1 MSDFGFE
8 RLGLR
13 LEFGF
18 FEKTKSEI
26 PFDNLMPPCMK
37 GFPSGYCVFAI
48 SLASFPNKQNI
59 PGQTCL
65 YSCQKVKISLRARG
79 RKKMSANK
87 DKKKKKKKKTAL
99 VICRDRKQFWT
110 TQTQFWQWVREGV
123 ITKTDDSPLTGTFTR
138 EHEELLVLLSNTVL
152 NLAHPNHM
160 REALLSRRVG
170 LARK

>member
-1 MSDFGFE
+1 MDPGE
-8 RLGLR
+8 IG
-13 LEFGF
+13 
-18 FEKTKSEI
+18 SE
-26 PFDNLMPPCMK
+26 DK
-37 GFPSGYCVFAI
+37 G
-48 SLASFPNKQNI
+48 N
-59 PGQTCL
+59 
-65 YSCQKVKISLRARG
+65 
-79 RKKMSANK
+79 KMSANK

>member
-1 MSDFGFE
+1 VC
-8 RLGLR
+8 L
-13 LEFGF
+13 
-18 FEKTKSEI
+18 
-26 PFDNLMPPCMK
+26 
-37 GFPSGYCVFAI
+37 
-48 SLASFPNKQNI
+48 LAAVRGDWENEAH
-59 PGQTCL
+59 PG
-65 YSCQKVKISLRARG
+65 ARG
-79 RKKMSANK
+79 KANMSANK

-123 ITKTDDSPLTGTFTR
+123 ITKTDDSPLTGTFKR